1 MENIKI
7 MVFCVLLLFLLSINS
22 YSGDSMFKINEEK
35 EYFEAPGFSLLI
47 FHDFYPE
54 GKQGGI
60 EIIQQDER
68 IAACGDLRL
77 EPTPGQWAPKAENGQ
92 RELDAENNT
101 ILVKNTF
108 PEIKLDYTVHVKA
121 AGDVFILTVDL
132 DKPVPAEW
140 AGKLGFNIELYPQIY
155 FGKSYYLDDHFGIF
169 PRQANGPVQL
179 NASGDYQSLPFASG
193 HVLSVA
199 PEDSLYRFTIENK
212 NSTLMLYDGRNTDQN
227 GWFVVRTLIPAGVTQ
242 NAVEWIIKPYI
253 NPQWQKKPVLS
264 HSQVGYHP
272 DQVKQAIIE
281 LDAATEKFAT
291 AELARI
297 YPDGSLETV
306 FSSIPVKWGRFLR
319 YTYAVFDFTGVK
331 EPGMYKIKYA
341 DEQTEPFR
349 ISADV
354 YKTDV
359 WQPALETFFPVQMC
373 HMTVRDRY
381 RIWHGPCHL
390 DDALQAP
397 TSHEHFDGY
406 RQGAETETTYKP
418 YEHIPGLNR
427 GGWHDAGDYDLA
439 AGSQASTTLTLVL
452 AKEAFDLNT
461 DQTTV
466 NDKQRLVEL
475 HKPDNIPDIVQQIKH
490 GVENLLSG
498 YRVAGHCFP
507 GIICNSLI
515 QYVHLGDAMTMTDNL
530 IYNPSSDKNEVT
542 FESNDNPDDRWV
554 FTNKSTA
561 LEYQVAGTL
570 AAASRALKGYEDE
583 LAEECLT
590 TAKKVWLYEQTHEPV
605 KHRSAYVPGNV
616 TQQEISAAVE
626 LYITTGDK
634 IYKTRLLELLPEIK
648 DQISRVGATVSRVV
662 PLLKNKNLT
671 KEIQSSMQ
679 EYSKKLEEQLTQNPY
694 GVPYR
699 PRIWGIG
706 WDIQGYAMQQ
716 YFLCKAYPDLF
727 DKENVLRVVNFILG
741 CHPGSSTSFIS
752 GVGAHSLIPGYGAN
766 RADWSY
772 IPGGGASGTALIRPD
787 FPEMKEP
794 FPFLWQQAEYV
805 MPGAASYIFC
815 ILAADDLLNG
825 K

>member
-1 MENIKI
+1 MHKTKSAI
-7 MVFCVLLLFLLSINS
+7 FCIFLLILLFING
-22 YSGDSMFKINEEK
+22 YSEDSSFKINTEK
-35 EYFEAPGFSLLI
+35 EYFEASGFTLLL

-60 EIIQQDER
+60 EIIQHDER

-77 EPTPGQWAPKAENGQ
+77 EPTPGQWDLKTENGK
-92 RELDAENNT
+92 RELDVENNT
-101 ILVKNTF
+101 IHIKNTYH
-108 PEIKLDYTVHVKA
+108 EIKMDYTIHVKS
-121 AGDVFILTVDL
+121 AGEVFIITVDL
-132 DKPVPAEW
+132 DKPVPDEW

-155 FGKSYYLDDHFGIF
+155 FGKTYYLENNFGIF

-179 NASGDYQSLPFASG
+179 NAAGENEPVPLASG
-193 HVLSVA
+193 HILSIA

-212 NSTLMLYDGRNTDQN
+212 NSRLLLYDGRNTDQN
-227 GWFVVRTLIPAGVTQ
+227 GWFVVRSIIPAGVTK
-242 NAVEWIIKPYI
+242 NAVEWVIKPYI
-253 NPQWQKKPVLS
+253 NPQWRKKPVLA

-272 DQVKQAIIE
+272 EQVKQAIIE
-281 LDAATEKFAT
+281 LDADTETKEL
-291 AELARI
+291 AELLKI
-297 YPDGSLETV
+297 LPDGSLKSV
-306 FSSIPVKWGRFLR
+306 FTALPEKWGQFLR
-319 YTYAVFDFTGVK
+319 YTYVIFDFTGVK
-331 EPGMYKIKYA
+331 EPGMYMIKYA
-341 DEQTEPFR
+341 NEQTEPFK

-359 WQPALETFFPVQMC
+359 WQPTLETFFPVQMC
-373 HMTVRDRY
+373 HMTIRDRF
-381 RIWHGPCHL
+381 RVWHGPCHM

-397 TSHEHFDGY
+397 VSHEHFDSY
-406 RQGAETETTYKP
+406 RQGVETETNYKP

-439 AGSQASTTLTLVL
+439 AGSQASTTMTLVL
-452 AKEAFDLNT
+452 TKEAFGIDT

-466 NDKQRLVEL
+466 NDNLRLVEL
-475 HKPDNIPDIVQQIKH
+475 HKPDNTPDILQQIKH

-507 GIICNSLI
+507 GIICNSI
-515 QYVHLGDAMTMTDNL
+515 MQYVHLGDAMTMTDNL
-530 IYNPSSDKNEVT
+530 VYNPSLDKNEVT
-542 FESNDNPDDRWV
+542 YENNDNPDDRWV

-561 LEYQVAGTL
+561 LEYQVAATL
-570 AAASRALKGYEDE
+570 AAASRVLKGYKDE

-590 TAKKVWLYEQTHEPV
+590 TAKKVWQFEQTHEPV
-605 KHRSAYVPGNV
+605 RHRSAYVPGNV

-626 LYITTGDK
+626 LYITTGDD
-634 IYKTRLLELLPEIK
+634 IYKIRLLELLPDIK
-648 DQISRVGATVSRVV
+648 NQISRVGWTVSRVV
-662 PLLKNKNLT
+662 PLLKDKNFA

-679 EYSKKLEEQLTQNPY
+679 DYSKELEDRLTQNPY

-706 WDIQGYAMQQ
+706 WNIQSHAVNQ
-716 YFLCKAYPDLF
+716 YYLHKAYPDLF
-727 DKENVLRVVNFILG
+727 DRENVLRVVNFILG

-752 GVGAHSLIPGYGAN
+752 GVGARSLIPGYGVN

-787 FPEMKEP
+787 FPELKEP

-805 MPGAASYIFC
+805 MSGAASYIFC

>member
-1 MENIKI
+1 MKKI
-7 MVFCVLLLFLLSINS
+7 NSTVCFILIFLFLSMNS
-22 YSGDSMFKINEEK
+22 FSVTFKINQEK

-60 EIIQQDER
+60 EIIQQNER

-77 EPTPGQWAPKAENGQ
+77 EPTPGQWDAKAEYGK
-92 RELDAENNT
+92 RELDMENNT
-101 ILVKNTF
+101 IRIKNTF
-108 PEIKLDYTVHVKA
+108 QEIKLNYTVHVKS
-121 AGDVFILTVDL
+121 AGDVFIITVDL
-132 DKPVPAEW
+132 DKPLPSEW
-140 AGKLGFNIELYPQIY
+140 AGKLGFNFELYPQIY
-155 FGKSYYLDDHFGIF
+155 FGKTFYLDNFFGIF

-179 NASGDYQSLPFASG
+179 NPFGNVEPLPIAGG
-193 HVLSVA
+193 HVLSIA
-199 PEDSLYRFTIENK
+199 PEDSLFRFTIESK
-212 NSTLMLYDGRNTDQN
+212 KGILKLYDGRNTAQN

-242 NAVEWIIKPYI
+242 NAVEWIIKPHI
-253 NPQWQKKPVLS
+253 NRNMKKKPVLS

-281 LDAATEKFAT
+281 LDPATEIFTT

-297 YPDGSLETV
+297 SPDGSLKTI
-306 FSSIPVKWGRFLR
+306 FSSVPVKWGDFLR

-331 EPGMYKIKYA
+331 ESGMYVILYA
-341 DEQTEPFR
+341 DEQTEPFK

-359 WQPALETFFPVQMC
+359 WQPTLETFFPVQMC

-406 RQGAETETTYKP
+406 RQGAGTETEYKP
-418 YEHIPGLNR
+418 YDHIPGLNR

-452 AKEAFDLNT
+452 AKEAFGIDT

-466 NDKQRLVEL
+466 NNGQRLVEL
-475 HKPDNIPDIVQQIKH
+475 HKPDNVPDIVQQIKH

-498 YRVAGHCFP
+498 YRIAGHCFP
-507 GIICNSLI
+507 GIISNSI
-515 QYVHLGDAMTMTDNL
+515 NQYVHLGDAMTMTDNL

-542 FESNDNPDDRWV
+542 AESNDNPDDRWV

-561 LEYQVAGTL
+561 LEYQ
-570 AAASRALKGYEDE
+570 AAATLTAVSRALKGYEDE
-583 LAEECLT
+583 LADECLK
-590 TAKKVWLYEQTHEPV
+590 TAENVWQYEQTHEPV
-605 KHRSAYVPGNV
+605 KHRSAYVPGNEE
-616 TQQEISAAVE
+616 QQEILAAAE
-626 LYITTGDK
+626 LYITTGK
-634 IYKTRLLELLPEIK
+634 NIYKKRLIELLPEIK
-648 DQISRVGATVSRVV
+648 EQVGRVGATVSRVL
-662 PLLKNKNLT
+662 PLLRDKNFAH
-671 KEIQSSMQ
+671 EIHSSMQ
-679 EYSKKLEEQLTQNPY
+679 EYSKELAERISQNPY

-699 PRIWGIG
+699 PRIWGIA
-706 WDIQGYAMQQ
+706 WDIQSHAVNMY
-716 YFLCKAYPDLF
+716 YLHKAYPELF
-727 DKENVLRVVNFILG
+727 DRENVLRVVNFILG

-752 GVGAHSLIPGYGAN
+752 GVGSRSLIPGYGTN